1 MSGKPSGKPQE
12 SVERLSAGAR
22 KRVRKQH
29 RITAPAS
36 AGNRS
41 RRVLG
46 AEVMEKVVSIA
57 SGRPR
62 TTRQSKAGAG
72 VAPAVQPQQAPH
84 ADDLAAIDPRLPLF
98 QRLAGV
104 LRNRIHSR
112 EWGVGSVIASEQELA
127 AYYGLSL
134 GTVRRAVEELVAEGL
149 LQRRQGSGTYV
160 RRPQL
165 GGLPTRFFDMPATA
179 RSDIPESRILGIT
192 AVKPTPDAVEAL
204 GMAPREQAIRID
216 RLRVWAADL
225 IIAEH
230 IYLRREPFEGL
241 LKDPSG
247 APGTLLYP
255 YYEARFGI
263 AVNSV
268 EEELTFSTAD
278 STIARLLGIKTG
290 APVLVITRTAS
301 TFDGRA
307 VEWRVSYGRADRFRY
322 RVGTR

>member
-1 MSGKPSGKPQE
+1 ME
-12 SVERLSAGAR
+12 NVLSL
-22 KRVRKQH
+22 
-29 RITAPAS
+29 AS
-36 AGNRS
+36 R
-41 RRVLG
+41 
-46 AEVMEKVVSIA
+46 
-57 SGRPR
+57 RPR
-62 TTRQSKAGAG
+62 TARQSKVETNVSSVSTIPSESHAG
-72 VAPAVQPQQAPH
+72 
-84 ADDLAAIDPRLPLF
+84 DLAAIDPRLPLF

-104 LRNRIHSR
+104 LRNRIHAR

-134 GTVRRAVEELVAEGL
+134 GTVRRAIEELVAEGL

-165 GGLPTRFFDMPATA
+165 GGLPTRFFDMPAAA

-192 AVKPTPDAVEAL
+192 AVKPTADAAEAL
-204 GMAPREQAIRID
+204 GMAPKELAVRID
-216 RLRVWAADL
+216 RLRVWTQDV

-230 IYLRREPFEGL
+230 IYLRREPFGAL
-241 LKDPSG
+241 LKDPSD

-268 EEELTFSTAD
+268 DEELTFSTAD
-278 STIARLLGIKTG
+278 SAIARLLGIKTG
-290 APVLVITRTAS
+290 APILVITRTAS